1 MGTRHVR
8 EKTMICPCGLGL
20 STSLIRQ
27 RTGHNRVL
35 STSTN
40 RSGLEQS
47 AVRHWQRTRTV
58 RGQSTDS
65 DCPRPRSGD
74 VLDVSANRSCPE
86 SVRIEDL
93 SCTFRVRFIS
103 WLMPESFPLMPSFDP
118 ATVRKAVAEFAP
130 RCPQKF
136 QDLLPAKDVM
146 RNCDRG
152 ARRIAISLACS
163 PKIVCQS
170 ATRPAPVFSQPSGW
184 AGTER

>member
-136 QDLLPAKDVM
+136 QDLLPEKDVIAEL
-146 RNCDRG
+146 RQ
-152 ARRIAISLACS
+152 RRASYRCTSDLLTQHCLPVSNTASACL
-163 PKIVCQS
+163 QS
-170 ATRPAPVFSQPSGW
+170 SGW